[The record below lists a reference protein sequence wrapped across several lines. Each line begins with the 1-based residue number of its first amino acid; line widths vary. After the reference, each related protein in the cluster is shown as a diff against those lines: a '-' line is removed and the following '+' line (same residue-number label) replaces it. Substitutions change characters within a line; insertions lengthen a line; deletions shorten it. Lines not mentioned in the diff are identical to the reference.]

1 MELIELKT
9 QIRKSSGNGPARV
22 LRRQG
27 HIPAVLYGPGKEPI
41 MLSVEKSAFEQA
53 LKKGKASQI
62 LLSLIIKNG
71 RNKKRTAMI
80 KELQTTPVSRD
91 FLHIDFYEVAMD
103 RKIRV
108 NVSVVPIGHAI
119 GVEEGGILQVVRRE
133 LEVLCL
139 PTNIPE
145 AFEIDITALNIGD
158 SIHVEDIPH
167 DEDVEI
173 LADVNFTV
181 ITVSSPKV
189 EEVEEPEEAEEGEEA
204 EAEEGAEEASE
215 PETED

>member
-9 QIRKSSGNGPARV
+9 QMRKSSGNGPARA

-41 MLSVEKSAFEQA
+41 LLSVEKSAFEQV

-71 RNKKRTAMI
+71 RNKKRTVMI
-80 KELQTTPVSRD
+80 KELQTTPVSRNY
-91 FLHIDFYEVAMD
+91 LHIDFYEVAMD

-108 NVSVVPIGHAI
+108 NVPVVPIGQAI

-145 AFEIDITALNIGD
+145 AFEIDITALDIGD

-173 LADVNFTV
+173 PVEVNFTV

-189 EEVEEPEEAEEGEEA
+189 EAIEEAEEAEEGEEA
-204 EAEEGAEEASE
+204 EAEEGAEEAPE
-215 PETED
+215 PEAED

>member
-9 QIRKSSGNGPARV
+9 QMRKSSGNGPARA

-41 MLSVEKSAFEQA
+41 LLSVEKSAFEQV

-71 RNKKRTAMI
+71 RNHKRTVMI

>member
-1 MELIELKT
+1 
-9 QIRKSSGNGPARV
+9 
-22 LRRQG
+22 
-27 HIPAVLYGPGKEPI
+27 
-41 MLSVEKSAFEQA
+41 
-53 LKKGKASQI
+53 
-62 LLSLIIKNG
+62 
-71 RNKKRTAMI
+71 MI

-158 SIHVEDIPH
+158 SIHVGDIPH